1 MPTPDANSITALQY
15 FLAHF
20 AVTVSAI
27 SGVLA
32 GSGKRVDLF
41 GVIVLGLV
49 TALGGGTVRDVILQA
64 PHVFWIDDS
73 NFVINAVVIAAI
85 TFAIARYRVVPEK
98 VLGIADAFG
107 LALFAIL
114 GAAKGLKYDV
124 GLTNA
129 VVLGV
134 ITGVAGGILR
144 DILVG
149 EIPLVFRRNI
159 YLYATAA
166 VVGATVFVV
175 MEKMHPGNPANR
187 LVGIG
192 IILALRIAAMQW
204 KLSLPEF
211 ER

>member
-1 MPTPDANSITALQY
+1 MPIPDAASSTTLQY

-73 NFVINAVVIAAI
+73 NFVINAVVTAAF

-175 MEKMHPGNPANR
+175 MEKWHPGDPVNR

-192 IILALRIAAMQW
+192 LILALRLAAMQW

>member
-1 MPTPDANSITALQY
+1 MPTPDAASSTTLQY

-20 AVTVSAI
+20 AVTVSAV

-73 NFVINAVVIAAI
+73 NFVINAVVTAAI
-85 TFAIARYRVVPEK
+85 TFTIARYRMVSEK
-98 VLGIADAFG
+98 ALGVADAFG

-114 GAAKGLKYDV
+114 GAAKGLKFDV

-166 VVGATVFVV
+166 VVGATVFVM
-175 MEKMHPGNPANR
+175 MEKWHPGDPVNR
-187 LVGIG
+187 LVGIAL
-192 IILALRIAAMQW
+192 ILILRLAAMQW

>member
-1 MPTPDANSITALQY
+1 MPPSDAAANTTLQY

-73 NFVINAVVIAAI
+73 NFVINAVVTAAF
-85 TFAIARYRVVPEK
+85 TFAIARYRVVSEK
-98 VLGIADAFG
+98 ALGIADAFG
-107 LALFAIL
+107 LAMFAIL
-114 GAAKGLKYDV
+114 GAAKGLKFGV

-175 MEKMHPGNPANR
+175 LERWLPGQPTNR
-187 LVGIG
+187 LVAIG
-192 IILALRIAAMQW
+192 LILILRLAAMQW

>member
-1 MPTPDANSITALQY
+1 MPTPDAQSITTLQY
-15 FLAHF
+15 LLAHF

-49 TALGGGTVRDVILQA
+49 TALGGGTVRDVILQV

-73 NFVINAVVIAAI
+73 NFVVNAVLTAAI
-85 TFAIARYRVVPEK
+85 TFAIARYRMVSEK
-98 VLGIADAFG
+98 ALGVADAFG

-114 GAAKGLKYDV
+114 GAAKGLKFEV
-124 GLTNA
+124 GLTNS

-175 MEKMHPGNPANR
+175 LEKWLPGHPSNR
-187 LVGIG
+187 LIGIG
-192 IILALRIAAMQW
+192 LILLLRLAAMQW